1 MSATMTGHNSFYRQ
15 NDSIMITKPNT
26 LVEACYDLSVAEH
39 DLITLTVNKMHKQ
52 PTGTKQVTISDKEFA
67 LANKVVDN
75 YAYKT
80 LKDTAK
86 TLGERKL
93 KFPLYVDN
101 NIQAEDI
108 SQKLCVLKR
117 NHKNFKV
124 LKAEYN
130 WLQGISYQ
138 DKKSYILLHF
148 SDLLAFL
155 FEHTNQT
162 YTKYDYVKMINF
174 KGLIS
179 KRMYELIHKWKD
191 IEKTPEMTVF
201 EWKAYFGLAN
211 SYPQVAEFKHRVLDP
226 EIKQINAQEGFKL
239 ILESR
244 KEGRN
249 TSHFMLKIK
258 VLKKPNKRM
267 MRQALINALS

>member
-1 MSATMTGHNSFYRQ
+1 MRSQTESQEFQSA
-15 NDSIMITKPNT
+15 
-26 LVEACYDLSVAEH
+26 
-39 DLITLTVNKMHKQ
+39 
-52 PTGTKQVTISDKEFA
+52 
-67 LANKVVDN
+67 
-75 YAYKT
+75 
-80 LKDTAK
+80 
-86 TLGERKL
+86 
-93 KFPLYVDN
+93 
-101 NIQAEDI
+101 
-108 SQKLCVLKR
+108 
-117 NHKNFKV
+117 
-124 LKAEYN
+124 KAEYN

-138 DKKSYILLHF
+138 DQKSYILLHF

-174 KGLIS
+174 KGFIS

-239 ILESR
+239 TLESR

>member
-1 MSATMTGHNSFYRQ
+1 MTGHNSFYRQ
-15 NDSIMITKPNT
+15 NDSIMITKSNT

-39 DLITLTVNKMHKQ
+39 DLITLAVNKMHKQ

-67 LANKVVDN
+67 LVNKVVDN

-108 SQKLCVLKR
+108 SQKICVLKR

-124 LKAEYN
+124 LKVEYN

-138 DKKSYILLHF
+138 DQKSYILLHF

-174 KGLIS
+174 KGFIS

-191 IEKTPEMTVF
+191 IEKMPEMTVF

-226 EIKQINAQEGFKL
+226 AIKQINAQEGFKL
-239 ILESR
+239 TLESR

-258 VLKKPNKRM
+258 Y
-267 MRQALINALS
+267 

>member
-174 KGLIS
+174 KGFIS
-179 KRMYELIHKWKD
+179 KRMYELIHKWED

-201 EWKAYFGLAN
+201 EWKVYFGVAN

-226 EIKQINAQEGFKL
+226 AIKQINAQEGFKL
-239 ILESR
+239 TLESR

-249 TSHFMLKIK
+249 TSHLMLKIK

>member
-1 MSATMTGHNSFYRQ
+1 MTGHNSFYRQ
-15 NDSIMITKPNT
+15 NDSIMITKSNT

-39 DLITLTVNKMHKQ
+39 DLITLAVNKMHKQ
-52 PTGTKQVTISDKEFA
+52 PTGTKQVTISDIEFA

-138 DKKSYILLHF
+138 DQKSYILLHF

-162 YTKYDYVKMINF
+162 YTKHDYVKMINF
-174 KGLIS
+174 KGFIS

-211 SYPQVAEFKHRVLDP
+211 GYPQVVEFKHRVLDP
-226 EIKQINAQEGFKL
+226 AIKQINAQEGFKL
-239 ILESR
+239 TLKSR